1 MTQPDNIL
9 FVKHGDKYTAE
20 HVNVLANQLKK
31 YYPNSE
37 YFCYTDDAEGVDI
50 ACIPVYNKPKLRFW
64 WNKLAMFSKQF
75 PVQGT
80 CLYFDLDMDIKRDP
94 SPFIKWGGLNILDAY
109 WKKDLY
115 MDKHAYDVTINSSII
130 TWTAGEQIIIWE
142 HFMSNRDYF
151 MRKYEGIDRFLVH
164 EKIKYGTHEN
174 GIVNSISNSKYDDAP
189 VDMYNGMKY
198 EPRTSI

>member
-1 MTQPDNIL
+1 MMQPDNVL
-9 FVKHGDKYTAE
+9 FVKHGDKYNE
-20 HVNVLANQLKK
+20 KHVNRLADQLKT
-31 YYPNSE
+31 YYPDSK

-50 ACIPVYNKPKLRFW
+50 ECIPIYNKPKLRFW
-64 WNKLAMFSKQF
+64 WNKLAMFSRQF

-80 CLYFDLDMDIKRDP
+80 CLYLDLDMDVKKD
-94 SPFIKWGGLNILDAY
+94 FNGFLKWGGLNILNAY

-130 TWTAGEQIIIWE
+130 TWTAGEQAIVWE
-142 HFMSNRDYF
+142 HFMTNRDYF

-164 EKIKYGTHEN
+164 EKIKFGTHGN

-198 EPRTSI
+198 ELRTSI